1 MAGRTVKEFLDA
13 LASRDPVPGGG
24 SAAALSGAMGAAL
37 LAMVCRLT
45 QDRRG
50 YEEVEGDARISQED
64 AEGLRARLEELVE
77 ADADAYG
84 AVVEAMRRQAET
96 AEEEKQARQ
105 EAIQKALHRA
115 ADVPRETGRLCLE
128 VLALAEK
135 VATFGNYNAL
145 SDVIV
150 GALMA
155 AAGARGA
162 FANVRINLQ
171 AIEDAEYCTVLQ
183 AEVADMEER
192 CGALEVTVLTAAN
205 TRARATA
212 KGPG

>member
-1 MAGRTVKEFLDA
+1 
-13 LASRDPVPGGG
+13 
-24 SAAALSGAMGAAL
+24 
-37 LAMVCRLT
+37 
-45 QDRRG
+45 
-50 YEEVEGDARISQED
+50 VEGDARISQED

-84 AVVEAMRRQAET
+84 AVVEAMRRQADT
-96 AEEEKQARQ
+96 EEEKQARQ
-105 EAIQKALHRA
+105 EAIQEALHRA